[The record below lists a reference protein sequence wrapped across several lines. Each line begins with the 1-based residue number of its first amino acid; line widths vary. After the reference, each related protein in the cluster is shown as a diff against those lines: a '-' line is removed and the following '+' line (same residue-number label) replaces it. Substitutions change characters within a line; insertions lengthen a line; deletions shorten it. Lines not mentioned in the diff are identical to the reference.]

1 MAEGL
6 VHVYYGNG
14 KGKTTAALGLCVRA
28 CGCGKKAVI
37 VQFLKSS
44 PTGEVQSL
52 ACLDNVTLLRGKG
65 AGLFVSQM
73 TEEQKAETRRIH
85 GENLQKAVEMAR
97 RGDCDLL
104 VLDEAMDALQ
114 LGVLEEGLV
123 RDLLD
128 NKPRELEVV
137 ITGHKPIDWVLEKA
151 DYITEMVK
159 IRHPY
164 DRGVPARRGIEF

>member
-97 RGDCDLL
+97 EALRLAELRYEAGIATWVEVQSASASALEAEAARIQAAANLL
-104 VLDEAMDALQ
+104 VRMM
-114 LGVLEEGLV
+114 
-123 RDLLD
+123 
-128 NKPRELEVV
+128 ELSHAV
-137 ITGHKPIDWVLEKA
+137 GD
-151 DYITEMVK
+151 
-159 IRHPY
+159 
-164 DRGVPARRGIEF
+164 G